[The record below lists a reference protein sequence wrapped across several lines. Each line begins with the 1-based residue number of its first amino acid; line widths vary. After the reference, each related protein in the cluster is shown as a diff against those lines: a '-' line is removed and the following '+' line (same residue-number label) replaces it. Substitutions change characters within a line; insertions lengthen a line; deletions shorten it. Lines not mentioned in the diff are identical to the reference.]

1 MKKLIVVLAVLL
13 LVALPL
19 ISACGG
25 DDGGLTEAE
34 EHSDKGV
41 EYRRQGRFDDAI
53 AQFTKAIELD
63 PNLAEAYFNRGN
75 TYAILLDLQ
84 RAVEDYSEAI
94 RLDAQ
99 NVLAYANRARA
110 YTMLSRDQEAEQ
122 DFEKAVELGFD
133 ADSLRAGVQ
142 EIKAQR

>member
-1 MKKLIVVLAVLL
+1 M
-13 LVALPL
+13 

-75 TYAILLDLQ
+75 IYAILLDLQ

-94 RLDAQ
+94 RLNTEDA
-99 NVLAYANRARA
+99 NVYANRARA
-110 YTMLSRDQEAEQ
+110 YTMLSSDQEAEQ
-122 DFEKAVELGFD
+122 DIEKAVELGFD
-133 ADSLRAGVQ
+133 ADQLRREVE
-142 EIKAQR
+142 EIKAER